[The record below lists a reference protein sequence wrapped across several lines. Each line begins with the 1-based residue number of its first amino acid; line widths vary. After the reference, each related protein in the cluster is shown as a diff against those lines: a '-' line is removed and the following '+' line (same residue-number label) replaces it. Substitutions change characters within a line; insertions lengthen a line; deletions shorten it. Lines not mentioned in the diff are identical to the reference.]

1 MGGSAGWGECRVGE
15 SIVEAVRVG
24 WVWGGGMC
32 RVEGALGGGGA
43 QGGRS
48 VEWMVPGVGNW
59 DGGSTE

>member
-32 RVEGALGGGGA
+32 RVEGALGGGGCPGWKECGVDGA
-43 QGGRS
+43 WGGELGWR
-48 VEWMVPGVGNW
+48 EH
-59 DGGSTE
+59 